1 MSFLFLSYYYPPLQ
15 SIAAIRLW
23 QWSKNLQKNN
33 YKTIVLTTSNRH
45 LLAKENCDIS
55 QIEIHELPTFDY
67 RTLVAWLR
75 PQRSTLHFEE
85 GIKKNKL
92 IYCYVRLKNTI
103 PFNFFLDEGSILY
116 IAIGILKAIKIVK
129 KQKITHVISSYRPYS
144 DHFIAFCLKKIF
156 KNKIHWTADFR
167 DLHVDPLYHH
177 YYWHRLQCWAN
188 RFILKNADLVTTVS
202 YGLAKH
208 LKPFNSNIYV
218 LRNSIEPLEIL
229 PSENHSE
236 TFNLVYTGS
245 MFGDERDP
253 QLLLAVLVEMIAENT
268 ELKKTIRFKY
278 AGKDMHIWH
287 QYLEKYTSIIPI
299 FEYKGTI
306 SRTQSRAL
314 QAEAHINVLLTTATP
329 EIGGILTGKF
339 NEYLQMRQPIIVLIN
354 GVKDEEFEQ
363 IVVETNCGIVVY
375 NTQWD
380 ADKVVL
386 KQFLNHYFD
395 IWKNTG
401 TIAPIVPLQAL
412 QSWTWQAQ
420 ITRFLDLIKTK

>member
-1 MSFLFLSYYYPPLQ
+1 
-15 SIAAIRLW
+15 
-23 QWSKNLQKNN
+23 
-33 YKTIVLTTSNRH
+33 
-45 LLAKENCDIS
+45 
-55 QIEIHELPTFDY
+55 
-67 RTLVAWLR
+67 
-75 PQRSTLHFEE
+75 
-85 GIKKNKL
+85 
-92 IYCYVRLKNTI
+92 
-103 PFNFFLDEGSILY
+103 
-116 IAIGILKAIKIVK
+116 
-129 KQKITHVISSYRPYS
+129 
-144 DHFIAFCLKKIF
+144 
-156 KNKIHWTADFR
+156 
-167 DLHVDPLYHH
+167 
-177 YYWHRLQCWAN
+177 
-188 RFILKNADLVTTVS
+188 
-202 YGLAKH
+202 
-208 LKPFNSNIYV
+208 
-218 LRNSIEPLEIL
+218 
-229 PSENHSE
+229 
-236 TFNLVYTGS
+236 

-268 ELKKTIRFKY
+268 EFKKTIRFKY